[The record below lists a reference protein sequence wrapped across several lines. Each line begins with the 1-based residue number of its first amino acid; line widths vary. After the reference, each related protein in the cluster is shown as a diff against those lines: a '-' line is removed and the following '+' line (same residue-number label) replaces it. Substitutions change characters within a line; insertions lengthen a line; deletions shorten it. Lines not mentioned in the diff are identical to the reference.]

1 MPIDE
6 SSIRGQILK
15 LKDFRRW
22 SNKNELIFLPQL
34 MEEEEIV
41 KGLTSVLYKERK
53 WLMILTDRK
62 VIFLY
67 RKMIDG
73 IQESISLSDI
83 VSVSCETGL
92 MFARL
97 ILRTDKK
104 EMNLE
109 SILKKD
115 ALIIKDLLSDM
126 LIEKLKY
133 QGGPSDTRGKDL
145 R

>member
-22 SNKNELIFLPQL
+22 SNKNELTFLPQL
-34 MEEEEIV
+34 MVEEEII
-41 KGLTSVLYKERK
+41 KALTSVLYNERK
-53 WLMILTDRK
+53 WLMVLTDRK

-73 IQESISLSDI
+73 IQESIPLSDI

-97 ILRTDKK
+97 ILQTDKK
-104 EMNLE
+104 EMNLD

-115 ALIIKDLLSDM
+115 ALVIKELLSDM
-126 LIEKLKY
+126 LIEK
-133 QGGPSDTRGKDL
+133 
-145 R
+145 

>member
-22 SNKNELIFLPQL
+22 SNKNELNFLPQL
-34 MEEEEIV
+34 MEEDEIV
-41 KGLTSVLYKERK
+41 KALTSVLYKERK
-53 WLMILTDRK
+53 WLMVLTDRK
-62 VIFLY
+62 VIFIY

-73 IQESISLSDI
+73 IQESIPLSEI
-83 VSVSCETGL
+83 VSVSCETGM

-97 ILRTDKK
+97 ILQTDKK
-104 EMNLE
+104 EMDLE

-115 ALIIKDLLSDM
+115 ALIIRELLSDM
-126 LIEKLKY
+126 LMQK
-133 QGGPSDTRGKDL
+133 
-145 R
+145 